1 MVGDFTWLLK
11 LDICNLLCYQLYI
24 SIIKARFLRENGE
37 YINDNKTV
45 KRRTRIIR
53 TYKSTKNALN
63 NLSELKP
70 EERDKERIHDDK
82 LYNLYICEHRDG
94 SGKRGNLARYDGN
107 AALMEIVV
115 NELTRQLADY
125 EEKLAIL

>member
-1 MVGDFTWLLK
+1 MTTEQLKEGQELLE
-11 LDICNLLCYQLYI
+11 L
-24 SIIKARFLRENGE
+24 IK
-37 YINDNKTV
+37 V
-45 KRRTRIIR
+45 
-53 TYKSTKNALN
+53 TKNALN

-70 EERDKERIHDDK
+70 EERDKERIRDDK

-107 AALMEIVV
+107 AALMEVVV
-115 NELTRQLADY
+115 NELKRQLADY